1 MDIFIPI
8 GIGFTLNIAVY
19 IIILFIFKNKRLAR
33 TTPFILTFILILIS
47 FIIGRWIGMGLA
59 VISLGMLVASV
70 VTLVASFFHGKEI
83 NNISKN

>member
-8 GIGFTLNIAVY
+8 GIGFALNIAVY
-19 IIILFIFKNKRLAR
+19 IIVFFIVKNKRLAR
-33 TTPFILTFILILIS
+33 ATPFISTFILILIS

-59 VISLGMLVASV
+59 VISLGMLVAAV